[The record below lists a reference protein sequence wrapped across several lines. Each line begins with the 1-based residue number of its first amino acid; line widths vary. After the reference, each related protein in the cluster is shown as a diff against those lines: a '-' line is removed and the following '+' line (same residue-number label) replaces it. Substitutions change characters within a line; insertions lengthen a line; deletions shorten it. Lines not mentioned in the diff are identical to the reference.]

1 MVTLGGMSG
10 VNLTFGLQ
18 NGHSGGMSGV
28 NLTFGLQNGHS
39 EENEW
44 CKPYFRT
51 TEWSLWGE

>member
-18 NGHSGGMSGV
+18 NGHSGG
-28 NLTFGLQNGHS
+28 
-39 EENEW
+39 NEW
-44 CKPYFRT
+44 CKPYFWT